1 MNLLLHE
8 LRLTLR
14 SRLAASALLVLAL
27 LALTSV
33 AAGMIEVTRQR
44 TTIARVQPLQ
54 QQDVAAIAQWV
65 TKSGDPGSA
74 AYYTFHATWD
84 APSNLAF
91 AALGMRDVAPYL
103 LRVRALG
110 LQAQLYEGETFNP
123 ELALPGRFDF
133 SFVLLY
139 LAPLFVIALFH
150 DLKSG
155 EREAGRLRMLQALPG
170 GNRALWR
177 RRVALKFTLLYAVL
191 AIPFIV
197 AATMSGAHAT
207 AILSVL
213 LIIAA
218 YLGFW
223 IAVCA
228 LVTRFQWSSVTNAAT
243 LAACWLALTLVLPTL
258 AHVAINS
265 AIPVNQG
272 VELTLAQREKVHGA
286 WEVSRDETMSTFYAR
301 YPRWRDS
308 APLPADFHWKW
319 YFAFHQLG
327 DDSVSEQVAAY
338 RQGLQTR
345 DAWTARV
352 GWLLPGVGAQWLMAR
367 LAATDLQAQLT
378 YQDRVQDF
386 HRRLREFYYGY
397 LFYDRPFGKADFAAT
412 PKWE

>member
-1 MNLLLHE
+1 MNLILHE

-14 SRLAASALLVLAL
+14 SRLAASALIVLAL
-27 LALTSV
+27 LAVTSV
-33 AAGMIEVTRQR
+33 AAGMVEIARQR
-44 TTIARVQPLQ
+44 ATIARVQPLQ

-65 TKSGDPGSA
+65 TKSGDPGNA
-74 AYYTFHATWD
+74 AYYTFHATWN
-84 APSNLAF
+84 APSDLAF

-133 SFVLLY
+133 SFVLVY

-155 EREAGRLRMLQALPG
+155 EREAGRLRMLEALPG
-170 GNRALWR
+170 GSRTLWR
-177 RRVALKFTLLYAVL
+177 RRIVLKFALLYAAL
-191 AIPFIV
+191 AIPFVV
-197 AATMSGAHAT
+197 AAALSGAGAT
-207 AILSVL
+207 AIGSVL

-228 LVTRFQWSSVTNAAT
+228 LVTRFHWSSVTNAAT
-243 LAACWLALTLVLPTL
+243 LAACWLALTLVLPTI
-258 AHVAINS
+258 AHVTINS
-265 AIPVNQG
+265 TIPVNQG

-286 WEVSRDETMSTFYAR
+286 WEVSREETMANFYAR

-319 YFAFHQLG
+319 YLAFHQLG

-338 RQGLQTR
+338 RKGLQAR

-352 GWLLPGVGAQWLMAR
+352 GLLLPSVGAQWLMAR
-367 LAATDLQAQLT
+367 LAATDLEAQLA
-378 YQDRVQDF
+378 YQDRIQDF
-386 HRRLREFYYGY
+386 HRRLREFYYQY
-397 LFYDRPFGKADFAAT
+397 LFYDRPFGQEDFAAA